1 MIKKINN
8 ILYSEFIEGRNI
20 NEHLFMFIGIFLQ
33 LVVWYIT
40 NDSLISLISGVTGI
54 ISVIL
59 CSQRKISFYFFGFI
73 QLGTYMYLA
82 WQQRFYGELIENIF
96 YIITMLIGIVV
107 WLKNYNT
114 EEQIVESKRLSDRLF
129 YIICSIMVF
138 ICILF
143 GYYMKY
149 FTDNTQP
156 FMDSFSTVPAF
167 IAQTLLM
174 LRYREQWIFWI
185 IIDVV
190 SIFMWMFAD
199 NWIMVIQF
207 IFWTMNCIYGYRK
220 WK

>member
-20 NEHLFMFIGIFLQ
+20 NEHLFMLIGIFLQ
-33 LVVWYIT
+33 LIAWYIT
-40 NDSLISLISGVTGI
+40 KDSLISLISGVTGI

-82 WQQRFYGELIENIF
+82 WQQRFYGEIVENIF

-138 ICILF
+138 ICVLF

>member
-20 NEHLFMFIGIFLQ
+20 NEHLFMLIGIFLQ
-33 LVVWYIT
+33 LIAWYIT
-40 NDSLISLISGVTGI
+40 KNSLISLISGVTGI

-82 WQQRFYGELIENIF
+82 LQQRFYGELIENIF

-138 ICILF
+138 ICVLF

>member
-33 LVVWYIT
+33 LITWYIT
-40 NDSLISLISGVTGI
+40 KNSLVSLISGVTGI

>member
-20 NEHLFMFIGIFLQ
+20 NEHLFMLIGIFLQ
-33 LVVWYIT
+33 LVAWYIT
-40 NDSLISLISGVTGI
+40 KDSLISLISGVTGI

-82 WQQRFYGELIENIF
+82 WQQRFYGELIENVF

-138 ICILF
+138 ICVLF

-156 FMDSFSTVPAF
+156 FIDSFSTVPAF

>member
-20 NEHLFMFIGIFLQ
+20 NEHLFMLIGIFLQ
-33 LVVWYIT
+33 LIAWYIT
-40 NDSLISLISGVTGI
+40 KDSLISLISGVTGI

-96 YIITMLIGIVV
+96 YIITMLIGIVI
-107 WLKNYNT
+107 WLKNYNI

>member
-33 LVVWYIT
+33 LITWYIT
-40 NDSLISLISGVTGI
+40 KNSLVSLISGVTGI

-82 WQQRFYGELIENIF
+82 LQQRFYGELIENVF

>member
-33 LVVWYIT
+33 LIAWYIT
-40 NDSLISLISGVTGI
+40 KDSLISLISGVTGI

-82 WQQRFYGELIENIF
+82 WHQRFYGELIENVF

-138 ICILF
+138 ICILL

-156 FMDSFSTVPAF
+156 FMDSCSTVPAF

>member
-8 ILYSEFIEGRNI
+8 TLYSEFIEGRNI
-20 NEHLFMFIGIFLQ
+20 NEHLFMLIGIFLQ
-33 LVVWYIT
+33 LIAWYIT
-40 NDSLISLISGVTGI
+40 KDSLISLISGVTGI

-82 WQQRFYGELIENIF
+82 WQQRFYGELIENVF

-138 ICILF
+138 ICVLL

-190 SIFMWMFAD
+190 SIFMWMCAD

>member
-8 ILYSEFIEGRNI
+8 TLYSEFIEGRNI
-20 NEHLFMFIGIFLQ
+20 NEHLFMLIGIFLQ
-33 LVVWYIT
+33 LIAWYIT
-40 NDSLISLISGVTGI
+40 KDSLISLISGVTGI

-59 CSQRKISFYFFGFI
+59 CSQRKISFYFFDFI

-82 WQQRFYGELIENIF
+82 WQQRFYGELIENVF

-138 ICILF
+138 ICVLF

>member
-8 ILYSEFIEGRNI
+8 TLYSEFIEGRNI
-20 NEHLFMFIGIFLQ
+20 NEHLFMLIGIFLQ
-33 LVVWYIT
+33 LIAWYIT
-40 NDSLISLISGVTGI
+40 KDSLISLISGVTGI

-73 QLGTYMYLA
+73 QLVTYMYLA
-82 WQQRFYGELIENIF
+82 WQQRFYGELIENVF

-138 ICILF
+138 ICVLF

>member
-20 NEHLFMFIGIFLQ
+20 NEHLFMLIGIFLQ
-33 LVVWYIT
+33 LIAWYIT
-40 NDSLISLISGVTGI
+40 KDSLISLISGVTGI

-82 WQQRFYGELIENIF
+82 WQQRFYGELMENVF

-138 ICILF
+138 ICVLF

>member
-20 NEHLFMFIGIFLQ
+20 NEHLFMFIGIFIQ
-33 LVVWYIT
+33 LITWYIT
-40 NDSLISLISGVTGI
+40 KNSLVSLISGVTGI

-82 WQQRFYGELIENIF
+82 LQQRFYGELIENVF

-129 YIICSIMVF
+129 YIICNIMVF
-138 ICILF
+138 ICVLF

-174 LRYREQWIFWI
+174 LRYREQWIF
-185 IIDVV
+185 
-190 SIFMWMFAD
+190 
-199 NWIMVIQF
+199 
-207 IFWTMNCIYGYRK
+207 
-220 WK
+220 

>member
-33 LVVWYIT
+33 LITWYIT
-40 NDSLISLISGVTGI
+40 KNSLVSLISGVTGI

-82 WQQRFYGELIENIF
+82 WQQRFYGELIENVF

-138 ICILF
+138 ICVLF
-143 GYYMKY
+143 GYYMKN

-190 SIFMWMFAD
+190 SIFMWLFAD

>member
-20 NEHLFMFIGIFLQ
+20 NEHLFMLIGIFLQ
-33 LVVWYIT
+33 LIAWYIT
-40 NDSLISLISGVTGI
+40 KNSLISLISGVTGI

-82 WQQRFYGELIENIF
+82 WQQRFYGELIENVF

-138 ICILF
+138 ICVLF

>member
-20 NEHLFMFIGIFLQ
+20 NEHLFMFIGIALQ
-33 LVVWYIT
+33 LIVWYIT

-82 WQQRFYGELIENIF
+82 WQQRFYGELIENVF

-138 ICILF
+138 ICVLF

>member
-20 NEHLFMFIGIFLQ
+20 NEHLFMLIGIFLQ
-33 LVVWYIT
+33 LIAWYIT
-40 NDSLISLISGVTGI
+40 KDSLISLISGVTGI

-82 WQQRFYGELIENIF
+82 WQQRFYGELIENVF

-114 EEQIVESKRLSDRLF
+114 EERIVESKRLSERSF

-138 ICILF
+138 ICVLF

-207 IFWTMNCIYGYRK
+207 IFWTMNCIYGYKK

>member
-20 NEHLFMFIGIFLQ
+20 NEHLFMLIGIFLQ
-33 LVVWYIT
+33 LIAWYIT
-40 NDSLISLISGVTGI
+40 KDSLISLISGVTGI

-82 WQQRFYGELIENIF
+82 WQQRFYGEIVENIF

-114 EEQIVESKRLSDRLF
+114 EEQIVESKRLSKRSF

-138 ICILF
+138 ICVLF

-207 IFWTMNCIYGYRK
+207 IFWTMNCIYGYKK

>member
-1 MIKKINN
+1 
-8 ILYSEFIEGRNI
+8 
-20 NEHLFMFIGIFLQ
+20 
-33 LVVWYIT
+33 
-40 NDSLISLISGVTGI
+40 
-54 ISVIL
+54 
-59 CSQRKISFYFFGFI
+59 
-73 QLGTYMYLA
+73 MYLA
-82 WQQRFYGELIENIF
+82 WQQRFYGELIENVF

-138 ICILF
+138 ICILL

>member
-20 NEHLFMFIGIFLQ
+20 NEHLFMLIGIFLQ
-33 LVVWYIT
+33 LIAWYIT
-40 NDSLISLISGVTGI
+40 KDSLISLISGVTGI

-82 WQQRFYGELIENIF
+82 WQQRFYGELIENVF

>member
-20 NEHLFMFIGIFLQ
+20 NEHLFMLIGIFLQ
-33 LVVWYIT
+33 LIAWYIT
-40 NDSLISLISGVTGI
+40 KDSLISLISGVTGI

-82 WQQRFYGELIENIF
+82 WQQSFYGELIENIF

-138 ICILF
+138 ICVLF

>member
-1 MIKKINN
+1 MIKRISN

-20 NEHLFMFIGIFLQ
+20 NEHLFMIIGIFLQ
-33 LVVWYIT
+33 LIAWYIT
-40 NDSLISLISGVTGI
+40 KDSLISLISGVTGI

-82 WQQRFYGELIENIF
+82 WQQRFYGELIENVF

-138 ICILF
+138 ICVLF

>member
-20 NEHLFMFIGIFLQ
+20 NEHLFMLIGIFLQ
-33 LVVWYIT
+33 LIAWYIT
-40 NDSLISLISGVTGI
+40 KDSLISLISGVTGI

-82 WQQRFYGELIENIF
+82 CQQRFYGELIENVF

-138 ICILF
+138 ICILL

-185 IIDVV
+185 IIDVF

>member
-20 NEHLFMFIGIFLQ
+20 NEHLFMLIGIFLQ
-33 LVVWYIT
+33 LIAWYIT
-40 NDSLISLISGVTGI
+40 KDSLISLISGVTGI

-82 WQQRFYGELIENIF
+82 WQQRFYGEIVENIF

-114 EEQIVESKRLSDRLF
+114 EEQIVESKRLSERSF

-138 ICILF
+138 ICVLF

>member
-8 ILYSEFIEGRNI
+8 TLYSEFIEGRNI
-20 NEHLFMFIGIFLQ
+20 NEHLFMLIGIFLQ
-33 LVVWYIT
+33 LIAWYIT
-40 NDSLISLISGVTGI
+40 KDSFISLISGVTGI

-82 WQQRFYGELIENIF
+82 WQQRFYGELIENVF

-138 ICILF
+138 ICVLF